1 MKKLTP
7 LKSIRKKCIDCSG
20 GSYQEVRFCQIEE
33 CPLYTYRHGKRPTT
47 KSVIIKENIR
57 PN

>member
-47 KSVIIKENIR
+47 KT
-57 PN
+57 